1 MGREQPHLP
10 THGVESLGATAPQ
23 YHDDHEARMRSDCKE
38 DRKASKDV
46 ERRWANEMG
55 ITLALRRARMAKRI
69 CPAIKDA
76 RGRYCVDGELGENV
90 LTLST
95 CWEEVAEEDEATEE

>member
-1 MGREQPHLP
+1 MVWSHWGRPHHN
-10 THGVESLGATAPQ
+10 TTMIMKHVCGVI
-23 YHDDHEARMRSDCKE
+23 ARRTGKP
-38 DRKASKDV
+38 SKDV
-46 ERRWANEMG
+46 ERRWAIEMG